1 MGISERK
8 RLKRTKYKTLRHK
21 SSPSL
26 AGVTERSTGT
36 EPKADGLFAIA
47 IYINNSGDKLLQS
60 SSCCDGSILDNK
72 ADAIAS
78 CFVMCNSPHISLNK
92 SYAPTDKLTVSDTL
106 GYEYFGLVIL
116 NRPFLYI

>member
-1 MGISERK
+1 MGLPERK
-8 RLKRTKYKTLRHK
+8 YLKRTKYKTLWHK

-60 SSCCDGSILDNK
+60 SSCCDGSILDNN
-72 ADAIAS
+72 ADTIAS
-78 CFVMCNSPHISLNK
+78 CFVMCSSPHISLNR
-92 SYAPTDKLTVSDTL
+92 SYASTDMLTVSPTL
-106 GYEYFGLVIL
+106 A
-116 NRPFLYI
+116 